1 MIYIQGPI
9 GSGKTSLAR
18 LLSADLKTH
27 CYLEDPGKIPG
38 LKNFYN
44 NGKISRELQS
54 FVVQIEFLS
63 FRYQQ
68 HLDGLYRQQEGE
80 RNIIYD
86 SSLDSDSLMAKN
98 LYNRGEFPE
107 QLYKDY
113 VKLNQVMQTNIG
125 GHPFHGPDMVIFL
138 DLPFELMLKHISKR
152 GRKMETTDQKLIEYY
167 KSVWDIYQ
175 AWYLT
180 HGSTPVIRVDLGKY
194 DYVNSKNDLKIVLNQ
209 IESSMQEYGLL
220 NDFELSQLIA
230 KHNHHL
236 PTLDEAKE
244 G

>member
-18 LLSADLKTH
+18 LLSADLQTH

-44 NGKISRELQS
+44 DGKISRELQA

-80 RNIIYD
+80 RN
-86 SSLDSDSLMAKN
+86 
-98 LYNRGEFPE
+98 NRGEFPE

-125 GHPFHGPDMVIFL
+125 GHPFHGPDMIIFL
-138 DLPFELMLKHISKR
+138 DLPFDLMLEHISKR

-180 HGSTPVIRVDLGKY
+180 HGSTPVIRVDLNKY
-194 DYVNSKNDLKIVLNQ
+194 DYVNSKDDLKIVLNQ